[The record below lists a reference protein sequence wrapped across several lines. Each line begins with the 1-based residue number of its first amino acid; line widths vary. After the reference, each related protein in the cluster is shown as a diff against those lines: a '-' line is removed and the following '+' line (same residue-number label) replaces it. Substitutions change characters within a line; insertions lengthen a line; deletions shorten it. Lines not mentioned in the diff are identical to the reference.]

1 MRIAYICA
9 DPGIP
14 VFGQKGCSIHVQ
26 EVIRAWLKLGIQVDL
41 FATRIGGDPPPDLA
55 DVIVHRLPSIPK
67 GEIAAREQAALSAN
81 LDLRIALENN
91 GIFNLVYE
99 RYSLWS
105 FTGMDYAKSMGIPG
119 ILEVN
124 APLIQEQAKHRG
136 LVDRTLAEQV
146 AQQVFSTASAIIAVS
161 EEIKTYIESY
171 PGVSK
176 RVHIIANGVNPERFS
191 CDIKLPLSIHPE
203 PFTVGF
209 VGTLKPW
216 HGVSI
221 LVEAFDTL
229 HQKYGNTRL
238 LIVGDGP
245 ERDNLV
251 TELSARELLEVT
263 HFTGAVNPD
272 KIPEFLAKMTV
283 AVAPY
288 PHQSDFY
295 FSPLKVYEY
304 MAAGL
309 PVVASRIGQ
318 LRELIEDEINGL
330 LCPPG
335 DTVALATTLERLY
348 HNPEWGKQL
357 GKAARQ
363 TIQHHHTWDAIA
375 KRLLEIAGMAE
386 GAEGVG
392 AGLTDNILHQTD
404 NLTKPAL
411 LGEQGKPIGNDE

>member
-26 EVIRAWLKLGIQVDL
+26 EVIRAWRKLGIQVEL

-67 GEIAAREQAALSAN
+67 GEIAAREKAALSTN
-81 LDLRIALENN
+81 LDLRMALENN

-105 FTGMDYAKSMGIPG
+105 FAGIDYAKSRGIPG

-171 PGVSK
+171 PGVSQ
-176 RVHIIANGVNPERFS
+176 RVYVIANGVNPERFS
-191 CDIKLPLSIHPE
+191 SRIESALSIHSE

-216 HGVSI
+216 HGLSI
-221 LVEAFDTL
+221 LVEAFDRL
-229 HQKYGNTRL
+229 HQTYTNTRL
-238 LIVGDGP
+238 FIVGDGP

-251 TELSARELLEVT
+251 TELSARGLLEAT
-263 HFTGAVNPD
+263 HFTGTVTPD
-272 KIPEFLAKMTV
+272 QIPGLLAKMTV

-309 PVVASRIGQ
+309 PVVVSRIGQ
-318 LRELIEDEINGL
+318 LRALIKDEINGV

-335 DTVALATTLERLY
+335 DAVALAATLERLY

-375 KRLLEIAGMAE
+375 KRLLDIAGIAE

-392 AGLTDNILHQTD
+392 ALLTDNMGAP
-404 NLTKPAL
+404 N
-411 LGEQGKPIGNDE
+411 